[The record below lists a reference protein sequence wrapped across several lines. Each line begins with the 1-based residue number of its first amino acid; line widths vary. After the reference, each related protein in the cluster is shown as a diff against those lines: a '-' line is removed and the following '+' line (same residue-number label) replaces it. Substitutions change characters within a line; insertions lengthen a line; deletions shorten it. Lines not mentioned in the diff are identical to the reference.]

1 MKIVYFS
8 HDLRAYPELREVLLS
23 FSAEESW
30 IWNLRYCA
38 WSERDEFWMMYHH
51 LSVILDGCEVDE
63 MPCRKGVWKFDTLWE
78 HPLGKGEVTC
88 HSSWL
93 YSFMHRR
100 YVEGYYKSSSLTHD
114 ANGREHSTCC
124 GRNLCIWPRGWS
136 QYSISL
142 WTYHSLTSW
151 DVIDQCWPECS
162 VLSSSTSYSGFYLNL
177 VQLIA
182 WAEDTYIGLILRFAI
197 VSSTLRSLF
206 SPSDENTARNSWRR
220 V

>member
-1 MKIVYFS
+1 MSFGWCIIIY
-8 HDLRAYPELREVLLS
+8 LL
-23 FSAEESW
+23 F
-30 IWNLRYCA
+30 
-38 WSERDEFWMMYHH
+38 
-51 LSVILDGCEVDE
+51 LDGCEVDE

-78 HPLGKGEVTC
+78 HPLGKGEATC

-100 YVEGYYKSSSLTHD
+100 YVEDYYKSSSLTHD

-124 GRNLCIWPRGWS
+124 GRNLCIGPRGWS
-136 QYSISL
+136 QYSTSL

-151 DVIDQCWPECS
+151 DVIDQCWPECG
-162 VLSSSTSYSGFYLNL
+162 VLISSTSYSRFYLSL

-182 WAEDTYIGLILRFAI
+182 WAEDTYIGSTLRFPI